1 MDKLK
6 RHSEILDKMND
17 LYERK
22 NNDYGNSVHDTYL
35 KFGPSAYLVRMYDKL
50 NRIHTLTSTPDSC
63 KVQDEKVLDS
73 LIDLGNYAILMYME
87 LEEEQNRVYG
97 VNEDGK

>member
-6 RHSEILDKMND
+6 KHSDILNMLHD

-22 NNDYGNSVHDTYL
+22 NSDYGDSVHTTYM
-35 KFGPSAYLVRMYDKL
+35 KYGSTAYLVRMEDKL
-50 NRIHTLTSTPDSC
+50 NRIHKLTSTLESS

-73 LIDLGNYAILMYME
+73 LLDLANYAILMYME
-87 LEEEQNRVYG
+87 LEGELPYG
-97 VNEDGK
+97 E